1 MTAVSSVDETVDAV
15 FPLEGLA
22 LRRDHAQ
29 SLQLALRER
38 LSWLGEDFR
47 TGIHPVKVVHG
58 SEDSALLPRRARLL
72 IRVVKDRYDDLTD
85 LAGAE
90 INVDGHLV
98 HLGTPHVRELEPHAT
113 MYAYRV
119 AAQSDDELPFM
130 AAVNA
135 ELADLAIGGERVCGK
150 RHTMVLSGAV
160 LHTFSLMLHQLSPEQ
175 SLRLQQHGLGPHRL
189 LGCGIFVPHKSAAA
203 V

>member
-1 MTAVSSVDETVDAV
+1 MTTPNPADEVIDAV
-15 FPLEGLA
+15 FPLEGMA

-29 SLQLALRER
+29 SLQQALCER
-38 LSWLGEDFR
+38 LSWLSADFR

-72 IRVVKDRYDDLTD
+72 VRVSGERFADLGV
-85 LAGAE
+85 LAGADLE
-90 INVDGHLV
+90 VDGHLV
-98 HLGTPHVRELEPHAT
+98 HLGTPHPRQLVPHAT

-119 AAQSDDELPFM
+119 AAESDDELTFM

-135 ELADLAIGGERVCGK
+135 HLAELAIGGERVCGK
-150 RHTMVLSGAV
+150 RQTMMAAGRVLN
-160 LHTFSLMLHQLSPEQ
+160 TFSLMLHQLSPEQ
-175 SLRLQQHGLGPHRL
+175 SLRLQQNGLGPHRL

>member
-1 MTAVSSVDETVDAV
+1 MSFVASADETVDAV
-15 FPLEGLA
+15 FPLEGVA

-29 SLQLALRER
+29 SLRQALIER

-58 SEDSALLPRRARLL
+58 SEESALLPRRARLL
-72 IRVVKDRYDDLTD
+72 IRVSRNRYEDLSN
-85 LAGAE
+85 LAGVE
-90 INVDGHLV
+90 LKVDGHLV
-98 HLGTPHVRELEPHAT
+98 HLGTPHLRELEPHAT

-119 AAQSDDELPFM
+119 AAESDDELPFM

-150 RHTMVLSGAV
+150 RHTMVVSGAV

>member
-1 MTAVSSVDETVDAV
+1 MTSAKSLDETIDAV

-22 LRRDHAQ
+22 LPRDHAQ
-29 SLQLALRER
+29 SLQQALSER
-38 LSWLGEDFR
+38 LSWLGEDNR

-58 SEDSALLPRRARLL
+58 SEESALLPRRARLL
-72 IRVVKDRYDDLTD
+72 VRVDKQRYDDLATLGGAD
-85 LAGAE
+85 LN
-90 INVDGHLV
+90 IDGHLV
-98 HLGTPHVRELEPHAT
+98 HLGTPHPRELEPHST

-119 AAQSDDELPFM
+119 AAESSDELPFM
-130 AAVNA
+130 AAMIA
-135 ELADLAIGGERVCGK
+135 ELAELAIGGERVCGK
-150 RHTMVLSGAV
+150 RHTMVVSGAV

>member
-1 MTAVSSVDETVDAV
+1 MTSVSSVDETVDAV
-15 FPLEGLA
+15 FPLEGLS

-29 SLQLALRER
+29 SLQQALRER

-58 SEDSALLPRRARLL
+58 GEESALLPRRARLL
-72 IRVVKDRYDDLTD
+72 IRVSKQRYDDLTN

-90 INVDGHLV
+90 LNVDGHLV
-98 HLGTPHVRELEPHAT
+98 HLGTPHARELEPHAT
-113 MYAYRV
+113 LYAYRV
-119 AAQSDDELPFM
+119 AAESDDELPFM

-135 ELADLAIGGERVCGK
+135 ELAELAIGGERVCGK
-150 RHTMVLSGAV
+150 RHTMVVSGAV
-160 LHTFSLMLHQLSPEQ
+160 LNTFSLMLHQLSPEQ
-175 SLRLQQHGLGPHRL
+175 SLRLQQHGLGPQRL

>member
-1 MTAVSSVDETVDAV
+1 MTSASSVDETVDAV

-29 SLQLALRER
+29 SLRQALRER

-47 TGIHPVKVVHG
+47 TGIHPVKVVQG
-58 SEDSALLPRRARLL
+58 GDESALLPRRARLL
-72 IRVVKDRYDDLTD
+72 IRVSKQRYDDLTH

-90 INVDGHLV
+90 LNVDGHLV
-98 HLGTPHVRELEPHAT
+98 HLGTPHARELEPHAT

-119 AAQSDDELPFM
+119 AAESDDELPFM

-135 ELADLAIGGERVCGK
+135 ELAELAIGGERVCGK
-150 RHTMVLSGAV
+150 RHTLEVSGAV
-160 LHTFSLMLHQLSPEQ
+160 LNTFSLMLHQLSPEQ